1 MSSHEG
7 WSKNVVVGPGARR
20 FLEAGS
26 AGLRDSLKGR
36 VKV

>member
-7 WSKNVVVGPGARR
+7 WSKNVVVGPDARR
-20 FLEAGS
+20 LVGAGS